1 MINEYLHLNEFDDSY
16 VVLLKVQDFRTFEI
30 QKKRSNNFLNSLS
43 PKSWTFN
50 KTILIMRN

>member
-30 QKKRSNNFLNSLS
+30 QKK
-43 PKSWTFN
+43 KI
-50 KTILIMRN
+50 K